1 MKADQSQ
8 IRAGVI
14 LRVQKGEI
22 TATEGARLLG
32 MSRKTYYQWEKRGLK
47 GLLSG
52 VSEQEPG
59 RPAAVVDPEKEALQK
74 KIAQLEAELNQ
85 AKQVEAVRLVAVL
98 EVEVLETLVQQEL
111 QELQT
116 LAAVEVVQVGMV
128 VEEIRALPEA
138 LALL

>member
-1 MKADQSQ
+1 MKADQAQ

-47 GLLSG
+47 GLLNG

-59 RPAAVVDPEKEALQK
+59 RPATVVDPEKEALQK

-85 AKQVEAVRLVAVL
+85 AKQVEAVRLVLLDMAK
-98 EVEVLETLVQQEL
+98 
-111 QELQT
+111 
-116 LAAVEVVQVGMV
+116 
-128 VEEIRALPEA
+128 IRDRKERGKKNSKRSTKSSK
-138 LALL
+138 